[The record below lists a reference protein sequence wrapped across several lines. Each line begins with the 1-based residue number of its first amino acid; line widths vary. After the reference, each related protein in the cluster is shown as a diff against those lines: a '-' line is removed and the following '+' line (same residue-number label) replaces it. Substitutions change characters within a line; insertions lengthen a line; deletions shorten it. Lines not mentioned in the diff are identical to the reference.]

1 MWMRSNARSPQP
13 YNRAMPTYVYQVITD
28 DDSGEVFEVVQSMQ
42 DEALTEH
49 PETGEP
55 VRRIIQPPLI
65 GGKHSDARDKRML
78 SDNNLDKLGFTKY
91 VKSGDGTYEK
101 TAGKGPKSIQR
112 D

>member
-1 MWMRSNARSPQP
+1 
-13 YNRAMPTYVYQVITD
+13 MPTYVYQVVTD
-28 DDSGEVFEVVQSMQ
+28 DDSEGEIFEVVQSMK
-42 DEALTEH
+42 DDALTAH
-49 PETGEP
+49 PETGAP

-65 GGKHSDARDKRML
+65 GGKHSEARDKRML
-78 SDNNLDKLGFTKY
+78 SDGNLDKLGFTKY